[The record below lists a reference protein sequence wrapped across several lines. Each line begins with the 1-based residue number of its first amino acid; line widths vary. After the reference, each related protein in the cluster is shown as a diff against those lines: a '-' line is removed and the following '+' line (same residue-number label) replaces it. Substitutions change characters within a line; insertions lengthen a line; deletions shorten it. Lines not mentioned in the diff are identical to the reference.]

1 MLEYEGLFFKESI
14 SAEEIQKQ
22 VARVAQEINA
32 DYAGKEPLFV
42 CVLNG
47 AFMYASDLM
56 KHISLP
62 AEITFV
68 RLKSYEGTETTGKVN
83 MLIPLQVD
91 VKGRD
96 VIVVEDI
103 VDTGITM
110 RAFINNLREM
120 GATSV
125 ALTSF
130 LYKPESLRYEE
141 VKPQYYGLAIPPA
154 FIIGYGLDINE
165 KARNLDAI
173 YSKV

>member
-68 RLKSYEGTETTGKVN
+68 RLKSYEGTETTGKVD

-91 VKGRD
+91 VKGRA
-96 VIVVEDI
+96 
-103 VDTGITM
+103 
-110 RAFINNLREM
+110 RARQRGWRGGRLRA
-120 GATSV
+120 GDHQRRSA
-125 ALTSF
+125 
-130 LYKPESLRYEE
+130 
-141 VKPQYYGLAIPPA
+141 
-154 FIIGYGLDINE
+154 
-165 KARNLDAI
+165 
-173 YSKV
+173 